1 MDCEQEAHNRSM
13 KVSIPDITP
22 SGFTAHLESFNGCN
36 AYGIECAWMTLPND
50 LHLEYG
56 SVDTNGAGAGVK
68 DNISQRIVFN
78 QGFSS
83 PPKICVWFQEIDF
96 PSMKMALPA
105 NVHDNPFLRDSLPG
119 MIASASNN
127 YTAIRVTADDI
138 TDTSF
143 TLSLAS
149 WLDRKYTNIRAG
161 WFAYPAE
168 QDGKRVRSGREKVT
182 RAQPTSNKQV
192 PFSQPFS
199 RTPATFSAISEIDF
213 GSAKH
218 LRMKCKA
225 TAPNER
231 ELKLDYGTWD
241 DSEMD
246 HAHIT
251 WIAIE

>member
-1 MDCEQEAHNRSM
+1 M

-56 SVDTNGAGAGVK
+56 SVDTNGAGAGLK
-68 DNISQRIVFN
+68 DNVRQHIVFN

-83 PPKICVWFQEIDF
+83 PPKIRVWFQEIDY
-96 PSMKMALPA
+96 PVNA
-105 NVHDNPFLRDSLPG
+105 G
-119 MIASASNN
+119 NN
-127 YTAIRVTADDI
+127 YTAIKVMAEDI

-143 TLSLAS
+143 TLSLSS

-168 QDGKRVRSGREKVT
+168 QDGIRVRSGRERVT
-182 RAQPTSNKQV
+182 RAQKNLNRQV
-192 PFSQPFS
+192 PFSPQPFS
-199 RTPATFSAISEIDF
+199 RTPATFSAISEVDF

-231 ELKLDYGTWD
+231 ELKLDYGT
-241 DSEMD
+241 
-246 HAHIT
+246 
-251 WIAIE
+251 